1 MPGAPARPF
10 EHRGGELHAE
20 GVPLAQLAERFGTP
34 LYVYSLTELLGRL
47 RALRAAFGEPE
58 PLVAYSVKANPNLA
72 VVRALAREGAGADVV
87 SVGELERALRAGVPP
102 ERIVFAGVGKREDEL
117 ARALEVGV
125 LQLNVE
131 GEGELELLARL
142 ARARGVR
149 APVAL
154 RVNPDVVAGGHR
166 YIQVGARVNK
176 FGVPLAEARALYRRA
191 AALDGLELR
200 GVACHIGS
208 QLLDL
213 TPLRAALAR
222 VRELVLALREDG
234 VALEQVDVGGGLGVR
249 YRDEEPPALDEY
261 AAAVREA
268 VGDLGARL
276 VLEPGRAIAA
286 NAGLLLTRVLYRKQ
300 SAGKRFLVAD
310 AAMNDLLRPA
320 LYQAHHEV
328 LPVREDT
335 PLERADLVGPICE
348 TGDFLAQDR
357 DLPAA
362 RPGDL
367 LAVLSA
373 GAYARSMASNYNTRP
388 RAAEV
393 LVRGEEAFLIQ
404 ERETLADLWARERI
418 PDFLS

>member
-1 MPGAPARPF
+1 MP
-10 EHRGGELHAE
+10 LS
-20 GVPLAQLAERFGTP
+20 QLAERFGTP

-47 RALRAAFGEPE
+47 RALRAAFGELE

-72 VVRALAREGAGADVV
+72 VIRALAREGAGADVV
-87 SVGELERALRAGVPP
+87 SLGELERALRAGVPP

-131 GEGELELLARL
+131 GEGELELLDRL
-142 ARARGVR
+142 ARQRGVR

-191 AALDGLELR
+191 AAREGVALR

-213 TPLRAALAR
+213 APLRAALAR

-234 VALEQVDVGGGLGVR
+234 IALERIDVGGGLGVR
-249 YRDEEPPALDEY
+249 YRDEEPPTLDAY

-276 VLEPGRAIAA
+276 VLEPGRAIVA
-286 NAGLLLTRVLYRKQ
+286 NAGLLLTRVLYRKE
-300 SAGKRFLVAD
+300 SAGKRFVVAD

-328 LPVREDT
+328 VAVREPT
-335 PLERADLVGPICE
+335 PRERADLVGPVCE

-362 RPGDL
+362 EPGDL

-373 GAYARSMASNYNTRP
+373 GAYGRSMASNYNTRP

-404 ERETLADLWARERI
+404 ERETLADLWSRERV
-418 PDFLS
+418 PEFLR